1 MNKPL
6 YAALHWKLLWV
17 GDTEPGN
24 HINSDIPE
32 IKKKML
38 QMLLLLKN
46 LPRIFFDH
54 AIMTYVVGDFIW
66 GRDGGNVTLARNNGI
81 QPILK
86 WTIPIH

>member
-1 MNKPL
+1 
-6 YAALHWKLLWV
+6 
-17 GDTEPGN
+17 
-24 HINSDIPE
+24 
-32 IKKKML
+32 ML

-54 AIMTYVVGDFIW
+54 AIMTYVVGVFIW